1 MQACSLAII
10 LASVADIL
18 LLEGGV
24 KLALYVIDRRKKD
37 RERVRQEGR
46 QEAIVNLLRSASTD
60 GERDFIRRYATAE
73 GIELPVDVER

>member
-24 KLALYVIDRRKKD
+24 KLALYVIDQRKKD

-60 GERDFIRRYATAE
+60 SERDFIRRYANAE